1 MTDLVPASGT
11 VHWVGAGLSTG
22 SGLAA
27 LCEHTDG
34 VRLWHR
40 TKERA
45 AEALDR
51 LGLTGR
57 AEPCAYTL
65 DALTAR
71 LVPGDVVVS
80 MLPATGHADLL
91 AACVARGAHFAC
103 SSYVSDA
110 VLEQVPA
117 ASAAGIV
124 VLTEAGLDPGVDHL
138 FAHSLVAR
146 ARKAI
151 GDDTAASYRLTSYCG
166 GVPAVPNDFRYRFSW
181 APFGVLN
188 ALRSPARYVENG
200 VETVADGP
208 WEATREH
215 LVGGENF
222 EVYPNRDS
230 VPFIRQYGLPR
241 AWAARTFVRGTLRL
255 DGWLRAWAP
264 VFEQLRTGGDRE
276 IAALAQELAA
286 AHPTTE
292 TDRDRVV
299 LAVSLEVHAAGE
311 GEGSGDNVGGE
322 GDDDSGGVS
331 EGAGNSASWS
341 GSYLLDLEGDEKE
354 SAMARCVSRPLALG
368 VRHIMDGT
376 LPRGLNRA
384 AGTAARSEQ
393 WLREL
398 GDEGLGFTLRI
409 DD

>member
-1 MTDLVPASGT
+1 MSDLVPATGA
-11 VHWVGAGLSTG
+11 VHWIGAGLSTG

-40 TKERA
+40 TAERA

-57 AEPCAYTL
+57 AEPLAYTL
-65 DALTAR
+65 DALDDR
-71 LVPGDVVVS
+71 LAPGDVVVS
-80 MLPATGHADLL
+80 MLPASEHAALL
-91 AACVARGAHFAC
+91 AACVARRAHFAC

-117 ASAAGIV
+117 AAEAGIV
-124 VLTEAGLDPGVDHL
+124 VLTEAGLDPGIDHL

-146 ARKAI
+146 AREAI

-188 ALRSPARYVENG
+188 ALRSPARHVENG
-200 VETVADGP
+200 IETVVDRP
-208 WEATREH
+208 WEATRQH
-215 LVGGENF
+215 LVDGETF

-230 VPFIRQYGLPR
+230 VPFIEQYELPR
-241 AWAARTFVRGTLRL
+241 AWKPQTFVRGTLRL
-255 DGWLRAWAP
+255 DGWLRAWDT
-264 VFEQLRTGGDRE
+264 VFEQLRTGDDTR
-276 IAALAQELAA
+276 IAALARELAA
-286 AHPTTE
+286 AHPTTD

-299 LAVSLEVHAAGE
+299 LAVSLEVRVPGAGT
-311 GEGSGDNVGGE
+311 GDVGDSGDRTE
-322 GDDDSGGVS
+322 GL
-331 EGAGNSASWS
+331 GNGTAWS
-341 GSYLLDLEGDEKE
+341 GSYLLDLRGDEEE

-368 VRHIMDGT
+368 VRHILDGS
-376 LPRGLNRA
+376 LPAGLSRA
-384 AGTAARSEQ
+384 AGTAPRSEE

-398 GDEGLGFTLRI
+398 GDQGIEFTLRVE
-409 DD
+409 D

>member
-1 MTDLVPASGT
+1 MSDLVPATGT

-27 LCEHTDG
+27 LCERTDG

-40 TKERA
+40 TTERA

-57 AEPCAYTL
+57 AEPCAYDL

-71 LVPGDVVVS
+71 LAPGDVVVS
-80 MLPATGHADLL
+80 MLPAPEHARLL
-91 AACVARGAHFAC
+91 AACVARRAHFAC

-117 ASAAGIV
+117 ATDAGIV
-124 VLTEAGLDPGVDHL
+124 VLTEAGLDPGIDHL

-146 ARKAI
+146 AREAI

-166 GVPAVPNDFRYRFSW
+166 GVPAVPNAFRYRFSW
-181 APFGVLN
+181 APLGVLN
-188 ALRSPARYVENG
+188 ALRSPARYVEDG
-200 VETVADGP
+200 TEIVADRP
-208 WEATREH
+208 WEATRGH
-215 LVGGENF
+215 LVDGENF

-230 VPFIRQYGLPR
+230 VPFIEQYGLPR
-241 AWAARTFVRGTLRL
+241 AWKARTFVRGTLRL
-255 DGWLRAWAP
+255 DGWLRAWDT
-264 VFEQLRTGGDRE
+264 VFEQLTAGDDTR

-299 LAVSLEVHAAGE
+299 LAVSLEVH
-311 GEGSGDNVGGE
+311 VPGG
-322 GDDDSGGVS
+322 DSGGRD
-331 EGAGNSASWS
+331 EGGGSGESVGNGTTWS
-341 GSYLLDLEGDEKE
+341 GSYLLDLEGGEEE

-368 VRHIMDGT
+368 VRHIMDGS
-376 LPRGLNRA
+376 LSPGLSRA
-384 AGTAARSEQ
+384 AGTAARSEE

-398 GDEGLGFTLRI
+398 GEEGLEFTLRI
-409 DD
+409 E